1 MEPGAKGCAAGR
13 LPKGEGGAPRKEIN
27 IDVAR
32 RAAFIGC
39 TTDEIAALLGIARA
53 TFYLNLERD
62 PEFQCVIDEARA
74 SGRATLRR
82 LQWQRANGG
91 PTRC

>member
-1 MEPGAKGCAAGR
+1 MP
-13 LPKGEGGAPRKEIN
+13 PS
-27 IDVAR
+27 
-32 RAAFIGC
+32 IGC
-39 TTDEIAALLGIARA
+39 TADEIAALLGIARA

-62 PEFQCVIDEARA
+62 PEFQRVIDEARA

>member
-1 MEPGAKGCAAGR
+1 M
-13 LPKGEGGAPRKEIN
+13 
-27 IDVAR
+27 AR
-32 RAAFIGC
+32 RAAYIGC
-39 TTDEIAALLGIARA
+39 TADEIAALLGIARA

-62 PEFQCVIDEARA
+62 PEFQRIIDEARA

>member
-1 MEPGAKGCAAGR
+1 MGR
-13 LPKGEGGAPRKEIN
+13 RGPPKGEGGAPRKEIN

-32 RAAFIGC
+32 RAASIGC
-39 TTDEIAALLGIARA
+39 TADEIAALLGIARA

-62 PEFQCVIDEARA
+62 PEFQRVIDEARA
-74 SGRATLRR
+74 SAVPPCAGCNGSAPM
-82 LQWQRANGG
+82 GG